1 MFRWLL
7 EISNL
12 YNCILIILAATIL
25 IVDYDS
31 KCSFRMHDHL
41 NPLLANLRD
50 WPVGPMRVVESQSLV
65 IQWLL
70 DANWFNWSREDRDA
84 ITRDIE
90 ANRFIRV
97 TPTRLGARL
106 QFLSNDNGRKIFASI
121 FIQLFDERVMKGYL
135 FRIRTYKVWFR
146 KFLREL
152 KRH

>member
-1 MFRWLL
+1 
-7 EISNL
+7 
-12 YNCILIILAATIL
+12 
-25 IVDYDS
+25 
-31 KCSFRMHDHL
+31 MHDHL

-90 ANRFIRV
+90 ANRFIRI